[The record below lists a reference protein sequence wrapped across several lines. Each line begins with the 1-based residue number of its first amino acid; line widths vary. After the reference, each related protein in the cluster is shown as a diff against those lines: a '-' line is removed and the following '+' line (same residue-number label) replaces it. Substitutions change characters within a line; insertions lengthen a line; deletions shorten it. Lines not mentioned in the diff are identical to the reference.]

1 MKKLKEMLDM
11 GLIEKAEYDAKKN
24 EIISRI

>member
-1 MKKLKEMLDM
+1 MLDM